1 MSDEEVFPLPRAE
14 IIALFLES
22 LIFGAFS
29 VLYAIAI
36 WILLYRE
43 KVRTRASLNKMLFAT
58 STVMYILSV
67 AHLCLDVQ
75 RAVVG
80 FVNEGGKPDGTLEFY
95 LRLNNPTHI
104 AKNVI
109 FITMT
114 LVGDGFVS
122 YRLWIVWNRA
132 WWIVIL
138 PILLLTG
145 TAISGYGACF
155 EFTLID
161 SGTAIFQSN
170 LQPWITSFFALSLT
184 TNLLATFLITARIM
198 WSNRKVRQY
207 RAGTAATSQW
217 DVIETLIQSAA
228 IYSAALASLLGTY
241 AAGSNAQYVCL
252 DALQPLIGLVF
263 TLIIIRVGLGYSLNE
278 SSGAQVIS
286 DRHVRNQELS
296 HGDYQL
302 RPMAINVSVSRTDDR
317 QSLEL
322 YDRKEPGDIESAD
335 TVTGTAA

>member
-1 MSDEEVFPLPRAE
+1 MSAEEVFPLPRAE
-14 IIALFLES
+14 LIAFFLES
-22 LIFGAFS
+22 LIFGAFT

-43 KVRTRASLNKMLFAT
+43 KVRSRSSLNKMLFAT
-58 STVMYILSV
+58 STVMYVLSV
-67 AHLCLDVQ
+67 AHLILDVQ

-80 FVNEGGKPDGTLEFY
+80 FVNEGGKPDGTLNFY

-114 LVGDGFVS
+114 LVGDSFVS

-132 WWIVIL
+132 WWIIIL
-138 PILLLTG
+138 PIGLLFA
-145 TAISGYGACF
+145 TAIAGYGACY

-161 SGTAIFQSN
+161 GTTPIFESN
-170 LQPWITSFFALSLT
+170 LQPWITSFFVLSLT
-184 TNLLATFLITARIM
+184 TNVLATFFITARIM
-198 WSNRKVRQY
+198 WSNRKVRKY
-207 RAGTAATSQW
+207 RAGMAATSQW

-263 TLIIIRVGLGYSLNE
+263 TLIIIRVGLGYTLND
-278 SSGAQVIS
+278 SSGMQGVS
-286 DRHVRNQELS
+286 DRVRNQEIS
-296 HGDYQL
+296 HDYPL
-302 RPMAINVSVSRTDDR
+302 RPVAINVSVSHTNDR
-317 QSLEL
+317 QSLEI
-322 YDRKEPGDIESAD
+322 YDHKQPGDIEAGSA
-335 TVTGTAA
+335 TGSAP